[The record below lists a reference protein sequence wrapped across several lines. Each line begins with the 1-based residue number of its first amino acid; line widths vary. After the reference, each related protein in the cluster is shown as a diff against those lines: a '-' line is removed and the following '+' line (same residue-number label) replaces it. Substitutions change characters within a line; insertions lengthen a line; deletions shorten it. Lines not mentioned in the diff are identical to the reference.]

1 MTRDPGLLPQKF
13 VEFIVNTEHVGTYM
27 FRGDHKPDLV
37 QEDKMPEAIGQLVER
52 IYQVLLDKVLGD
64 VFHII
69 IAPEKAPRKGTT
81 IKVLGPSDV
90 LDLMDKFAAT
100 LAHEAK
106 ATQAS
111 AKEAPV
117 KFSV

>member
-1 MTRDPGLLPQKF
+1 MTRDTGLQPQRF
-13 VEFIVNTEHVGTYM
+13 VEFIVSTEHVGIYM

-37 QEDKMPEAIGQLVER
+37 QDEMPEAVGQLVER
-52 IYQVLLDKVLGD
+52 IYQVLLDKGLED

-81 IKVLGPSDV
+81 IKVVGPSEV
-90 LDLMDKFAAT
+90 LDLMDEFAAT

-117 KFSV
+117 KFSA